1 VVCDGCKLF
10 SRRETGRFPVEG
22 EVEDQVAAIREGREP
37 PPAGKH
43 QPAKGM
49 LRRLADKFRD

>member
-1 VVCDGCKLF
+1 VVCDGRKLF
-10 SRRETGRFPVEG
+10 SRRETGRFPIEG
-22 EVEDQVAAIREGREP
+22 EVEDVIAAIREGHEP
-37 PPAGKH
+37 PPAGSA